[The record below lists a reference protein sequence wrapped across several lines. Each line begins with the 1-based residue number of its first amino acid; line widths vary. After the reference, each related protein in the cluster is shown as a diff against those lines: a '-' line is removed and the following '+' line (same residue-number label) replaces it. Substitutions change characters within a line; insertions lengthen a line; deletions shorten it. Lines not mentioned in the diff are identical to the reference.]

1 METIKRIC
9 RKCRPHARFAAIGF
23 AALILANATR
33 LILPLFSG
41 WIVDDVI
48 EGGLVEKLPGLCAG
62 ILGLTVLRAVCNYI
76 RGVSFEKL
84 SQNYVYDLRTSLY
97 RHLSEMSY
105 SFYDKN
111 YIGEIMSRMTGD
123 IEGIRNL
130 LAGGVVQICEN
141 AIWFFGSLILLFFIN
156 WRLALVMVLIA
167 PIVAVIALKFHS
179 KIHVAFKDVREQ
191 NAVLS
196 TKTQENISGVR
207 VVKAF
212 AQEEHE
218 KQAFS
223 VENRKQLRLLLR
235 TTFIWSDYV
244 PLLDFLGAF
253 CTPLLLGIG
262 GAMVIGGSMSL
273 GDLVAFTGYIW
284 MITDPMR
291 ILGNLINMLTQA
303 ITSAEKLFYY
313 EDLGAEIRDK
323 EHTEFPKPF
332 RGHVRFDHVTFGYGD
347 ETVLRDL
354 CLDVPAGT
362 TCAIMGA
369 TGTGK
374 TSIVNLLGRYYEC
387 REGRVMIDG
396 IDVKD
401 MPLKSLRDR
410 IGYVMQE
417 TFLFSETI
425 ENNIRFGR
433 PNAEFPVVESAA
445 AAAQAAE
452 FIAEMPQGYDTV
464 VGERGLGLSGG
475 QKQRVAI
482 ARALAYDP
490 TILVLDDSTSAVD
503 METEHKIQMH
513 LKKEL
518 RDRTTFIIA
527 HRISSVKNADQI
539 IVLKDGSVF
548 ESGTHDE
555 LLAKKGLYYEMYQDQ
570 YRDFESITA
579 RQRQQTAAR
588 SAAAAAA
595 PQEVV

>member
-23 AALILANATR
+23 VALILANATR

-130 LAGGVVQICEN
+130 LAGGVVQVCEN

-323 EHTEFPKPF
+323 DQTEFPKPF

-387 REGRVMIDG
+387 REGHVLIDG

-503 METEHKIQMH
+503 METEHEIQMH

-548 ESGTHDE
+548 ERGTHDE

>member
-223 VENRKQLRLLLR
+223 VENRKQLRLLLK

-464 VGERGLGLSGG
+464 IGERGLGLSGG

-503 METEHKIQMH
+503 METEHEIQMH

-548 ESGTHDE
+548 ECGTHDE

>member
-23 AALILANATR
+23 ATLILANATR

-141 AIWFFGSLILLFFIN
+141 CIWFFGSLILLFFIN

-167 PIVAVIALKFHS
+167 PIVAVVALKFHS

-218 KQAFS
+218 KKAFS
-223 VENRKQLRLLLR
+223 VENREQLRLLLK
-235 TTFIWSDYV
+235 TTYIWSDYV

-273 GDLVAFTGYIW
+273 GDLVSFTGYIW

-445 AAAQAAE
+445 KAAQAAE
-452 FIAEMPQGYDTV
+452 FIGEMPQGYDTV

-503 METEHKIQMH
+503 METEHEIQMH

-527 HRISSVKNADQI
+527 HRISSVKSADQI
-539 IVLKDGSVF
+539 VVLKDGRIY
-548 ESGTHDE
+548 ERGTHDE
-555 LLAKKGLYYEMYQDQ
+555 LLEKKGLYYEMYQDQ
-570 YRDFESITA
+570 YRDFANITA
-579 RQRQQTAAR
+579 RR
-588 SAAAAAA
+588 AAAAAA
-595 PQEVV
+595 PSEVV

>member
-9 RKCRPHARFAAIGF
+9 RKCKPHARFAVIGF
-23 AALILANATR
+23 VALILANATR
-33 LILPLFSG
+33 LILPLISG

-48 EGGLVEKLPGLCAG
+48 KGGILEKLPGFCAA

-84 SQNYVYDLRTSLY
+84 SQNYVYDLRTGLY

-141 AIWFFGSLILLFFIN
+141 CIWFFGSLILLFFIN

-167 PIVAVIALKFHS
+167 PIVAVVALKFHS

-218 KQAFS
+218 KKAFS
-223 VENRKQLRLLLR
+223 VENREQLRLLLK
-235 TTFIWSDYV
+235 TTYIWSDYV

-273 GDLVAFTGYIW
+273 GDLVSFTGYIW

-323 EHTEFPKPF
+323 DKTNFPRPF
-332 RGHVRFDHVTFGYGD
+332 RGHVQFEHVTFGYGD
-347 ETVLRDL
+347 ETVLRDF

-374 TSIVNLLGRYYEC
+374 TSVVNLLGRFYEC
-387 REGRVMIDG
+387 REGHVRIDG
-396 IDVKD
+396 VDVKD
-401 MPLKSLRDR
+401 MPLKALRDR

-445 AAAQAAE
+445 KAAQAAE
-452 FIAEMPQGYDTV
+452 FIGEMPQGYDTV

-503 METEHKIQMH
+503 METEHEIQMH

-527 HRISSVKNADQI
+527 HRISSVKSADQI
-539 IVLKDGSVF
+539 VVLKDGRIY
-548 ESGTHDE
+548 ERGTHDE
-555 LLAKKGLYYEMYQDQ
+555 LLEKKGLYYEMYQDQ
-570 YRDFESITA
+570 YRDFANITA
-579 RQRQQTAAR
+579 RR
-588 SAAAAAA
+588 AAAAAA
-595 PQEVV
+595 PSEVV

>member
-23 AALILANATR
+23 VALILANATR

-223 VENRKQLRLLLR
+223 VENRKQLRLLLK

-323 EHTEFPKPF
+323 DQTEFPKPF

-387 REGRVMIDG
+387 REGHVLIDG

-401 MPLKSLRDR
+401 MPLKALRDR

-503 METEHKIQMH
+503 METEHEIQMH

-548 ESGTHDE
+548 ERGTHDE

>member
-223 VENRKQLRLLLR
+223 VENRKQLRLLLK

-323 EHTEFPKPF
+323 EQTEFPKPF

-425 ENNIRFGR
+425 ETTIRFGR

-503 METEHKIQMH
+503 METEHEIQMH

-548 ESGTHDE
+548 ERGTHDE

>member
-84 SQNYVYDLRTSLY
+84 SQNYVYDLRTSLS

-111 YIGEIMSRMTGD
+111 YIGEIKSRMTGD

-303 ITSAEKLFYY
+303 ITSAEKLVYY

-401 MPLKSLRDR
+401 MPLKALRDR

-503 METEHKIQMH
+503 METEHEIQMH

-548 ESGTHDE
+548 ERGTHDE

>member
-1 METIKRIC
+1 
-9 RKCRPHARFAAIGF
+9 
-23 AALILANATR
+23 
-33 LILPLFSG
+33 
-41 WIVDDVI
+41 
-48 EGGLVEKLPGLCAG
+48 
-62 ILGLTVLRAVCNYI
+62 
-76 RGVSFEKL
+76 
-84 SQNYVYDLRTSLY
+84 
-97 RHLSEMSY
+97 
-105 SFYDKN
+105 
-111 YIGEIMSRMTGD
+111 
-123 IEGIRNL
+123 
-130 LAGGVVQICEN
+130 
-141 AIWFFGSLILLFFIN
+141 
-156 WRLALVMVLIA
+156 
-167 PIVAVIALKFHS
+167 
-179 KIHVAFKDVREQ
+179 
-191 NAVLS
+191 
-196 TKTQENISGVR
+196 
-207 VVKAF
+207 
-212 AQEEHE
+212 
-218 KQAFS
+218 
-223 VENRKQLRLLLR
+223 
-235 TTFIWSDYV
+235 
-244 PLLDFLGAF
+244 
-253 CTPLLLGIG
+253 
-262 GAMVIGGSMSL
+262 
-273 GDLVAFTGYIW
+273 
-284 MITDPMR
+284 
-291 ILGNLINMLTQA
+291 
-303 ITSAEKLFYY
+303 
-313 EDLGAEIRDK
+313 
-323 EHTEFPKPF
+323 
-332 RGHVRFDHVTFGYGD
+332 
-347 ETVLRDL
+347 
-354 CLDVPAGT
+354 
-362 TCAIMGA
+362 
-369 TGTGK
+369 
-374 TSIVNLLGRYYEC
+374 
-387 REGRVMIDG
+387 MIDG

-417 TFLFSETI
+417 TFLFSDTI

-503 METEHKIQMH
+503 METEHEIQMH

-548 ESGTHDE
+548 ERGTHDE

>member
-23 AALILANATR
+23 VALILANATR

-130 LAGGVVQICEN
+130 LAGGVVQVCEN

-223 VENRKQLRLLLR
+223 VENRKQLRLLLK

-323 EHTEFPKPF
+323 DQTEFPKPF

-387 REGRVMIDG
+387 REGHVLIDG

-503 METEHKIQMH
+503 METEHEIQMH

-548 ESGTHDE
+548 ERGTHDE

>member
-23 AALILANATR
+23 VALILANATR

-223 VENRKQLRLLLR
+223 VENRKQLRLLLK

-323 EHTEFPKPF
+323 DQTEFPKPF

-387 REGRVMIDG
+387 REGHVLIDG

-503 METEHKIQMH
+503 METEHEIQMH

-548 ESGTHDE
+548 ERGTHDE

>member
-141 AIWFFGSLILLFFIN
+141 AIWFFGPLILLFFIN

-503 METEHKIQMH
+503 METEHEIQMH

-548 ESGTHDE
+548 ERGTHDE

-588 SAAAAAA
+588 PAAAAAA